1 MGVCESGKNTEETN
15 ISKGVPQPKPQIIEE
30 NILKGNEP
38 IKLNVIKQVSKSL
51 CFIETPST
59 SGSGFLIKLFKGTQD
74 FFCLI
79 TCEHVI
85 KREMVNQRKTIRF
98 FYDCLNTKLK

>member
-15 ISKGVPQPKPQIIEE
+15 TQSGAPQPKPQIIEE

-38 IKLNVIKQVSKSL
+38 IKLNIVKQVSKSL

-59 SGSGFLIKLFKGTQD
+59 SGSGFLIKLFKGTQY
-74 FFCLI
+74 FYCLMS
-79 TCEHVI
+79 CEHVI
-85 KREMVNQRKTIRF
+85 KKRNGKSKT
-98 FYDCLNTKLK
+98 NN